1 MSPDEWEIRQYKG
14 ATDKDRIE
22 KLFNIRFMDS
32 IIRVKAARRIKK
44 YNMSKAK

>member
-14 ATDKDRIE
+14 ATEKDMTELALDGELI
-22 KLFNIRFMDS
+22 FS
-32 IIRVKAARRIKK
+32 IIRIKAARRIKK

>member
-14 ATDKDRIE
+14 ATEKDMIE
-22 KLFNIRFMDS
+22 FVFSDRFMVS
-32 IIRVKAARRIKK
+32 IIRIKAARRIKK